1 MLFVFFL
8 IWQAELRAAVFLAL
22 EEQEKVEV
30 REPRKKKLKISI
42 LIVLHVELN
51 IIALILCL

>member
-1 MLFVFFL
+1 MQFILFF

-30 REPRKKKLKISI
+30 RGP
-42 LIVLHVELN
+42 
-51 IIALILCL
+51 

>member
-1 MLFVFFL
+1 MPFPFFSF

-30 REPRKKKLKISI
+30 REFKEVFSVQPS
-42 LIVLHVELN
+42 
-51 IIALILCL
+51 